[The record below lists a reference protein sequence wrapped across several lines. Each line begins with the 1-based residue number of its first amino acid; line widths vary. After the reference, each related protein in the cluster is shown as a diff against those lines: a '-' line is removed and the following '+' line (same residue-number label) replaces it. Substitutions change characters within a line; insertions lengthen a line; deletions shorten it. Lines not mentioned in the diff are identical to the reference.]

1 MKRLLLHRLSVLA
14 VLAAASF
21 FAIPSAALAGD
32 NWVFKRSYYSH
43 DPVTEVRIGRQF
55 STGPVFTRPQGQYV
69 KSGYRYERS
78 STIIPG
84 TNTFDTM
91 NVFES
96 WVQTGA
102 KF

>member
-1 MKRLLLHRLSVLA
+1 MKRISLARFCAVA
-14 VLAAASF
+14 VLAASGL
-21 FAIPSAALAGD
+21 FADSAMADD

-69 KSGYRYERS
+69 KSGFRFERS
-78 STIIPG
+78 SIVVPG
-84 TNTFDTM
+84 VNTYDNM
-91 NVFES
+91 NMYET
-96 WVQTGA
+96 WVQTGS